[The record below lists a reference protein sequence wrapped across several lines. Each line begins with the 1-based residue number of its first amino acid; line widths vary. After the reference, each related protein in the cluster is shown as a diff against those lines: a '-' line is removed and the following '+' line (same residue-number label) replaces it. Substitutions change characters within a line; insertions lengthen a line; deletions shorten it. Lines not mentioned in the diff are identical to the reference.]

1 MPADYLTLV
10 AQLALLNDEC
20 VFALN
25 FLVSAMSDHAK
36 HGEYVDALA
45 IIVKAMVADKTNHR
59 KAGSLIQLVEQPKRR
74 AED

>member
-1 MPADYLTLV
+1 MADLITLV

-25 FLVSAMSDHAK
+25 FIVSGMSDHAK
-36 HGEYVDALA
+36 NKEYVDALA
-45 IIVKAMVADKTNHR
+45 VIVHAMVADESNHR
-59 KAGSLIQLVEQPKRR
+59 RAEQIIHLIEQPKRR